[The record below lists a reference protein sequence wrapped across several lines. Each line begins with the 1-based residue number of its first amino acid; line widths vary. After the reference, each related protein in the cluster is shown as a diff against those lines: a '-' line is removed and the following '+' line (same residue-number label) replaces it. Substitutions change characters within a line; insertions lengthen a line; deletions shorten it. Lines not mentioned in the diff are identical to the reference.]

1 MSYEYVENFKKL
13 TFGMFNHFGLYSIL
27 GKGEWAERNLNIDKL
42 YYEGLTDKFRV
53 KEDWAKKL
61 VKTAKASGCR
71 YITLTT
77 RHHDGFSL
85 YDTQGLSRFDAPH
98 SASGRDLVAEFV
110 SECNAA
116 GVVPFFYH
124 TLLDWHNED
133 YKNDFKAYIDYL
145 VKSVETL
152 SKNYGKIGGFWFDG
166 MWDKWDANWQEE
178 RLYATIRKYQP
189 EAMIINNT
197 GLSKNGELGNIELD
211 SVTFERGKPFKV
223 NSPARPVAGEVCDS
237 LNDHW
242 GFAKND
248 ISLKTPD
255 YIISTLID
263 CKKNGCNYLLNT
275 GLKGNGYI
283 PEADKFVFESVG
295 KWIKANKNFIYD
307 VKKADYDAENADL
320 FTDGDYLYAVIKD
333 TAILADA
340 DVIRE
345 STGKLVKLDG
355 VKIDKAV
362 WLDTNKPV
370 KLNDDRSFDVE
381 PFSYGTNLYAR
392 VAKIKLK

>member
-1 MSYEYVENFKKL
+1 
-13 TFGMFNHFGLYSIL
+13 
-27 GKGEWAERNLNIDKL
+27 
-42 YYEGLTDKFRV
+42 
-53 KEDWAKKL
+53 
-61 VKTAKASGCR
+61 
-71 YITLTT
+71 
-77 RHHDGFSL
+77 
-85 YDTQGLSRFDAPH
+85 
-98 SASGRDLVAEFV
+98 
-110 SECNAA
+110 
-116 GVVPFFYH
+116 
-124 TLLDWHNED
+124 
-133 YKNDFKAYIDYL
+133 
-145 VKSVETL
+145 
-152 SKNYGKIGGFWFDG
+152 
-166 MWDKWDANWQEE
+166 
-178 RLYATIRKYQP
+178 
-189 EAMIINNT
+189 MIINNT

-237 LNDHW
+237 LNGHW

-275 GLKGNGYI
+275 GLKSNGYI

-320 FTDGDYLYAVIKD
+320 FTDGDYLYAVIKG
-333 TAILADA
+333 ASILADA

-355 VKIDKAV
+355 VKIDKAC
-362 WLDTNKPV
+362 L
-370 KLNDDRSFDVE
+370 
-381 PFSYGTNLYAR
+381 LYTSPSPR
-392 VAKIKLK
+392 DS